1 MFANLPPL
9 GLFQAQTLGGV
20 YSAVSLI
27 LRSNDDCR
35 ARRVPRASGDA
46 TRSVGNWA
54 CDASP
59 APIDNF
65 FDRGEGD
72 KLALS
77 RQELPRAREAHS
89 TQEGCILK
97 NAATLRRRAVRPA
110 LLALMLLCSAPL
122 SVSAAP
128 KAAGDDPAI
137 AQSLAEMLRDARTV
151 VSNNQDLINNPEIG
165 DKGLTGKKILGEAE
179 QRYKSETGVDPAK
192 IDPQSHHGRL
202 LRAMMDSIVEVV
214 DANQETINAK
224 GIGFKG
230 FIPAVFGRLV
240 SEAFARNAEGE
251 AEIKVTAPVELVRNR
266 KARPDS
272 REASIIKAKL
282 LAPDWPRGN
291 PYSSMAEAK
300 GRPAYRVMVPEYYA
314 ESCLTC
320 HGSPKGEMDITG
332 YPKEGGKAGDLG
344 AVISITLYR

>member
-1 MFANLPPL
+1 
-9 GLFQAQTLGGV
+9 V
-20 YSAVSLI
+20 
-27 LRSNDDCR
+27 R
-35 ARRVPRASGDA
+35 A
-46 TRSVGNWA
+46 
-54 CDASP
+54 
-59 APIDNF
+59 
-65 FDRGEGD
+65 
-72 KLALS
+72 
-77 RQELPRAREAHS
+77 
-89 TQEGCILK
+89 
-97 NAATLRRRAVRPA
+97 A
-110 LLALMLLCSAPL
+110 LLTILLLCGAAIAAL
-122 SVSAAP
+122 AAP
-128 KAAGDDPAI
+128 DAAGDDPAI
-137 AQSLAEMLRDARTV
+137 ARSLAEMLRDARTV
-151 VSNNQDLINNPEIG
+151 VSNNQNLINNPDIG
-165 DKGLTGKKILGEAE
+165 DKGLTGKKILDEAV
-179 QRYKSETGVDPAK
+179 QRYKSEMGVDPTG
-192 IDPQSHHGRL
+192 IDPQSRNGRL
-202 LRAMMDSIVEVV
+202 LRAMMESIVEVV

-272 REASIIKAKL
+272 WEASIINAKL

-291 PYSSMAEAK
+291 PYFSMAEAK
-300 GRPAYRVMVPEYYA
+300 GRAAYRVMVPEYYA